1 VAADTLRYDVITVGS
16 AIVDVFVHVTDERLS
31 SLGLVKGSMS
41 LIDEARALD
50 LVEGL
55 EVASVVS
62 GGSAANTAVGCAS
75 FGLNTQHIAVCAD
88 DELGREYVRQ
98 LHEVGVDVPHPR
110 GDLAVGTGRCI
121 VMVTPDGERTMS
133 TFLGASTEIAA
144 ADIAPAPLAQG
155 GLVYIEGYLLDVP
168 GLEDALI
175 ETVRLLADSET
186 ELALSLSD
194 VFVVERHRRAIEA
207 MLPYMSHI
215 FGNAAEAMAL
225 TGADHAQEA
234 VARLAAR
241 TGVAIVTDGAAG
253 AWGASGAMSHHRPGL
268 TLPTVRDTT
277 GAGDLFAAGYLAGV
291 VREHTLEERLHLGN
305 RSAAEV
311 LGQLGARPPRA
322 LHLLLGDE
330 AVDR

>member
-1 VAADTLRYDVITVGS
+1 MAADTLRYDVITVGS
-16 AIVDVFVHVTDERLS
+16 AIVDMFVHVTEDRLD

-41 LIDEARALD
+41 LIDEGRALE

-55 EVASVVS
+55 EVASVVG

-75 FGLNTQHIAVCAD
+75 FGLSTQHIAVCAD
-88 DELGREYVRQ
+88 DDLGREYVRQ
-98 LHEVGVDVPHPR
+98 LHDAGVEVPHPR
-110 GDLAVGTGRCI
+110 NDLAVGTGRCI

-133 TFLGASTEIAA
+133 TFLGASTEITAS
-144 ADIAPAPLAQG
+144 DVAPAPLTRG

-175 ETVRLLADSET
+175 ESVRVLADSDT
-186 ELALSLSD
+186 EVALSLSD
-194 VFVVERHRRAIEA
+194 VFVVERHRLAIEA
-207 MLPYMSHI
+207 MLPYMSHL

-225 TGADHAQEA
+225 TGSATAGEA
-234 VARLAAR
+234 VAHLAAR

-253 AWGASGAMSHHRPGL
+253 AWGATGTTARHRQGL
-268 TLPTVRDTT
+268 DLPVIRDTT

-291 VREHTLEERLHLGN
+291 VREHSLEERLHLGN

-322 LHLLLGDE
+322 LHLLLGGD
-330 AVDR
+330 ALDR